1 MLNLEKRMSPREALE
16 VSPFATGVFT
26 WKMNTRSIEIDDW
39 LQVDESREEDLL
51 LKKKGPVENYL
62 VGSES
67 TSEKLFEVIKS
78 WLIQRSVS
86 IPEVDGSLHPI
97 DRCGRMVQEDVC
109 LMERISEC
117 WVLTAASVCFPTHWD
132 PVSKIGLTLDDIH
145 EPVPRYEQ
153 DLMPRPG
160 NFMDRISDGMI
171 VARTGWSITASS
183 DLALNHEHRVV
194 DKDLEKD
201 PSELIV
207 RVERQTLRRVPN
219 SKAIAFTIRVH
230 RWPLKVI
237 RDDVELAKD
246 LLVSLKALPDE
257 IKPYKAGTI
266 TLSPIV
272 EEYLNTCT

>member
-1 MLNLEKRMSPREALE
+1 MLNLEKRMTPREALE

-26 WKMNTRSIEIDDW
+26 WKMNTRSIEVDNW

-51 LKKKGPVENYL
+51 LKKKGPVGNHL
-62 VGSES
+62 NGCES

-86 IPEVDGSLHPI
+86 IPEIDDSLHPI

-132 PVSKIGLTLDDIH
+132 PFSKIGLALDDIH

-171 VARTGWSITASS
+171 VARTGWSLTTSS
-183 DLALNHEHRVV
+183 DLALNSEHRVL
-194 DKDLEKD
+194 DTDLEKD
-201 PSELIV
+201 PSEFVV

-219 SKAIAFTIRVH
+219 SEAIAFTIRIH

-237 RDDVELAKD
+237 RDDDELAKD
-246 LLVSLKALPDE
+246 LLGSLNALPDE
-257 IKPYKAGTI
+257 IESYKSGTI
-266 TLSPIV
+266 KLSPV
-272 EEYLNTCT
+272 VKQYLNP

>member
-1 MLNLEKRMSPREALE
+1 MLNLEKRMTPREALE

-26 WKMNTRSIEIDDW
+26 WKMNTRSIKVDNW

-51 LKKKGPVENYL
+51 LKKKGPVGNHL
-62 VGSES
+62 NGCES
-67 TSEKLFEVIKS
+67 TSKKLFEVIKS
-78 WLIQRSVS
+78 WLIERSVS
-86 IPEVDGSLHPI
+86 IPEIDQSLHPI
-97 DRCGRMVQEDVC
+97 DRCGRLVQEDVC

-132 PVSKIGLTLDDIH
+132 PFSKIGLALDDIH

-171 VARTGWSITASS
+171 VARTGWSLTTSS
-183 DLALNHEHRVV
+183 DLALNSEHRVL
-194 DKDLEKD
+194 DTDLEKD
-201 PSELIV
+201 PSEFVV

-219 SKAIAFTIRVH
+219 SEAIVFTIRIH

-237 RDDVELAKD
+237 SDDDELAKD
-246 LLVSLKALPDE
+246 LLGSLNALPDE
-257 IKPYKAGTI
+257 IESYKSGTI
-266 TLSPIV
+266 KLSPV
-272 EEYLNTCT
+272 VKQYLNP

>member
-1 MLNLEKRMSPREALE
+1 MLNLEKRMTPREALE

-26 WKMNTRSIEIDDW
+26 WKMNTRSIDVDNW

-51 LKKKGPVENYL
+51 LKKKGPVGNHL
-62 VGSES
+62 DASEP
-67 TSEKLFEVIKS
+67 TGEKLFEVIKS
-78 WLIQRSVS
+78 WLIERSVS
-86 IPEVDGSLHPI
+86 IPETDQSLHPI

-132 PVSKIGLTLDDIH
+132 PFSKIGLPLDDIH
-145 EPVPRYEQ
+145 KPVPRYEQ

-171 VARTGWSITASS
+171 VARTGWSLTTSS
-183 DLALNHEHRVV
+183 DLALNSEHRVL
-194 DKDLEKD
+194 DTDLEKD
-201 PSELIV
+201 PSEFVV

-219 SKAIAFTIRVH
+219 SEAIVFTIRIH

-237 RDDVELAKD
+237 RDDDELAKD
-246 LLVSLKALPDE
+246 LLGSLNALPDE
-257 IKPYKAGTI
+257 IESYKSGTI
-266 TLSPIV
+266 KLSPV
-272 EEYLNTCT
+272 VKQYLNP

>member
-1 MLNLEKRMSPREALE
+1 MLNLEKRMTPREALE

-26 WKMNTRSIEIDDW
+26 WKMNTRSIEVDNW

-51 LKKKGPVENYL
+51 LKKKGPVGNHL
-62 VGSES
+62 NGCES
-67 TSEKLFEVIKS
+67 TSKKLFEVIKS
-78 WLIQRSVS
+78 WLIERSVS
-86 IPEVDGSLHPI
+86 IPEIDQSLHPI
-97 DRCGRMVQEDVC
+97 DRCGRLVQEDVC

-132 PVSKIGLTLDDIH
+132 PFSKIGLALDDIH

-171 VARTGWSITASS
+171 VARTGWSLTTSS
-183 DLALNHEHRVV
+183 DLALNSEHRVL
-194 DKDLEKD
+194 DTDLEKD
-201 PSELIV
+201 PSEFVV

-219 SKAIAFTIRVH
+219 SEAIVFTIRIH

-237 RDDVELAKD
+237 SDDDELAKD
-246 LLVSLKALPDE
+246 LLGSLNALPDE
-257 IKPYKAGTI
+257 IESYKSGTI
-266 TLSPIV
+266 KLSPV
-272 EEYLNTCT
+272 VKQYLNP